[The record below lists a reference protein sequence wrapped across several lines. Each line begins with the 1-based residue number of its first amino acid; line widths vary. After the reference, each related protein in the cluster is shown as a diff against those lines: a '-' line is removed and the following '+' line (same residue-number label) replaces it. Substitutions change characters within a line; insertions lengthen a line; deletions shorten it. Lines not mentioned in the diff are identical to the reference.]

1 MRALFVVG
9 AHLEAETAFEL
20 ARKMFDGGCDVFFLF
35 VGEGCRHALDEPLM
49 RSLSFAAGVYCLDRD
64 LGRNENR
71 DDVSFEVVDYTG
83 WVELIESCDTLFS
96 WI

>member
-1 MRALFVVG
+1 MRVLFVVG
-9 AHLEAETAFEL
+9 AHLEAETAFKL
-20 ARKMFDGGCDVFFLF
+20 ATKMFDDGNDIFFLF
-35 VGEGCRHALDEPLM
+35 VGERCRYALDEPLM

-64 LGRNENR
+64 LDRNENR
-71 DDVSFEVVDYTG
+71 DEGSFKLVDYTG